1 MISVGLQLNTT
12 NIEKEYK
19 AYLFDMDGTLV
30 DSERLKGL
38 ALSETCKL
46 FGGLAGVDVYKTV
59 MGESWEMVRNHFFD
73 IAQIN
78 PDNERFDKEFKRIY
92 QELLTKKLEPN
103 SNVVELLN
111 ELKKQG
117 KKLGLVSSAFS
128 WMVEQVLKQVNL
140 VGFFD
145 VVISKEQVT
154 KHKPHPEAYRIAL
167 EKLGLPGP
175 DVLVFEDSFSGLTA
189 AHKANCDVVAFRH
202 GFNFNHDFSLAIQV
216 ISDYNELKL
225 SSHQVS

>member
-1 MISVGLQLNTT
+1 M
-12 NIEKEYK
+12 
-19 AYLFDMDGTLV
+19 
-30 DSERLKGL
+30 
-38 ALSETCKL
+38 
-46 FGGLAGVDVYKTV
+46 
-59 MGESWEMVRNHFFD
+59 
-73 IAQIN
+73 
-78 PDNERFDKEFKRIY
+78 EFKRIY

-154 KHKPHPEAYRIAL
+154 KHKPDPQAYMIAID
-167 EKLGLPGP
+167 KLGLPGP
-175 DVLVFEDSFSGLTA
+175 DVLVFEDSFAGLTA

-202 GFNFNHDFSLAIQV
+202 GFNLNHDFSFAIQV